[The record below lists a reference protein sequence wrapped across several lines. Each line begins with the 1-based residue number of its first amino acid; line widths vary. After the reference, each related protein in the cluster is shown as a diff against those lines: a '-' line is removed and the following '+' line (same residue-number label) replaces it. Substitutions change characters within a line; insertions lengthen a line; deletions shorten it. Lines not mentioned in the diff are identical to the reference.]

1 MLRMIITLAAFSLPS
16 AALAQVSAAQPMA
29 RAQFIAE
36 MDSQFHAIDADKNG
50 QLTRPEIEQFEKASA
65 DARAKARNRALFA
78 QLDTNKNGQLSW
90 TEFAALT
97 PPSVANAQPM
107 LTREDFNRDGQI
119 SLVEHRGAALS
130 NFDRLD
136 TDKNGLV
143 TTTEMKAAGIGASP
157 VSAAPRQSPLPTPP
171 R

>member
-1 MLRMIITLAAFSLPS
+1 
-16 AALAQVSAAQPMA
+16 MA

-36 MDSQFHAIDADKNG
+36 MDSQFHTIDTDKSG
-50 QLTRPEIEQFEKASA
+50 QLTRPEIEQFDKLSA

-78 QLDTNKNGQLSW
+78 QLDTNKNGQLSP

-97 PPSVANAQPM
+97 PPSVANPQPM
-107 LTREDFNRDGQI
+107 LTREDLNRDGQI
-119 SLVEHRGAALS
+119 SLVEHRSAALA

-136 TDKNGLV
+136 TDKNGVVSL
-143 TTTEMKAAGIGASP
+143 TEMKAAGIGASP
-157 VSAAPRQSPLPTPP
+157 VSAAPRQSPPPPPP